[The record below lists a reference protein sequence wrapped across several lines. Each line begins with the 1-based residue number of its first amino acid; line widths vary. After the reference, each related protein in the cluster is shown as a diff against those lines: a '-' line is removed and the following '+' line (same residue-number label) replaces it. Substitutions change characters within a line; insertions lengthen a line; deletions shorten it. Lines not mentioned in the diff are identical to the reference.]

1 VVSNSAEPPVARQL
15 SMNAVI
21 QTIRAS
27 GPISRAEL
35 AKVTGFSKQTISEV
49 VHELA
54 EEGWLRPCGRTTGR
68 LGRSAVTYEIN
79 GRAALAA
86 GIDLGGSKISAAVC
100 DLAGEILAEALT
112 ATDPRGGVHLVDQLA
127 GVVDKLLREADA
139 STGDIRLIVLGT
151 PGVFQSET
159 GRISIAPNVPG
170 LDTIDLRGLLAERL
184 GVPVLVEN
192 DVNLAARG
200 EQWRGRGAGLKN
212 FAFVALGTGIG
223 MGIVADGHLLRGARG
238 AAGEISYLP
247 LGGDPYDPSGFAMG
261 TLERAVGSAAIARR
275 FAGFGGRE
283 GATVREVFE
292 ALGAGEKAAIATIE
306 ETARLI
312 APAIAAIGAML
323 DPEIVILGGSVGIR
337 NELVDAIL
345 RFLPRCT
352 PDPPCIEASIL
363 GGRAALIG
371 ALGAAVSRMYHDL
384 FGVDLPAA
392 DFSPPHWPVTRSDG
406 PPAHPALS

>member
-15 SMNAVI
+15 SVNAVI
-21 QTIRAS
+21 QTIRAR

-54 EEGWLRPCGRTTGR
+54 EEGWLRPCGRTSGH

-86 GIDLGGSKISAAVC
+86 GIDLGGSKISAGIC
-100 DLAGEILAEALT
+100 DLTGEILAESLT
-112 ATDPRGGVHLVDQLA
+112 ATDPRGGTHLVDQVAGILDGLA
-127 GVVDKLLREADA
+127 DEAAA
-139 STGDIRLIVLGT
+139 STGELRLLVLGT
-151 PGVFQSET
+151 PGVMQSET
-159 GRISIAPNVPG
+159 GRIRIAPNVPG

-184 GVPVLVEN
+184 GVSVLVEN

-223 MGIVADGHLLRGARG
+223 MGIVADGHLLRGAHG

-247 LGGDPYDPSGFAMG
+247 LGGDPYDPSGFTMG
-261 TLERAVGSAAIARR
+261 TLERAVGSAAITRR

-292 ALGAGEKAAIATIE
+292 ALGAGDEAAIATIE

-323 DPEIVILGGSVGIR
+323 DPEIVVLGGSVGIR
-337 NELVDAIL
+337 DELIEAIL

-352 PDPPCIEASIL
+352 PDPPRVEASVL
-363 GGRAALIG
+363 GSRAALIG

-384 FGVDLPAA
+384 FGVDLPAT
-392 DFSPPHWPVTRSDG
+392 DFSPPHWPETRRDG
-406 PPAHPALS
+406 SPAYPALS